1 MSALEVNKIFA
12 SFLLA
17 IILLIVINFVGD
29 LIVDKENNE
38 LLETAYKIE
47 IDEVESLKIDSSKSE
62 LVSEPISPL
71 LASASIEN
79 GEKIYKKKCS
89 SCHNFEKNSAN
100 KIGPVLWDV
109 INRPKANIIGFA
121 YSKALSEFGGKWG
134 FEEISEFLYKPKD
147 YVKNGKMNFAG
158 LKKIEDRADLIIFLR
173 QQSDNPI
180 ELP

>member
-47 IDEVESLKIDSSKSE
+47 IDEVESLKTDSSKSE

-71 LASASIEN
+71 FASRMTGIPLSFMY
-79 GEKIYKKKCS
+79 KIVFS
-89 SCHNFEKNSAN
+89 S
-100 KIGPVLWDV
+100 
-109 INRPKANIIGFA
+109 
-121 YSKALSEFGGKWG
+121 
-134 FEEISEFLYKPKD
+134 
-147 YVKNGKMNFAG
+147 
-158 LKKIEDRADLIIFLR
+158 
-173 QQSDNPI
+173 
-180 ELP
+180 